1 MYLLPDI
8 ALLQPNER
16 HIYIYLFCLHSA
28 FLFSKVNVRGQDV
41 ELVRVRNPWGNER
54 EWEGAWGDK

>member
-1 MYLLPDI
+1 M
-8 ALLQPNER
+8 
-16 HIYIYLFCLHSA
+16 
-28 FLFSKVNVRGQDV
+28 FLSSQVDVYGRKV